1 MRRKN
6 SYISIKTFPSCS
18 VELFLRTSFFY
29 LSDWTGYFLSSK
41 NTDQKILIGPKM
53 LTRFEYARILGA
65 RALQISMGA
74 PVLVLEQEEQEEQ
87 EQGDPLLISEREIR
101 QGLLPILVR
110 RTLPD
115 GRYQDIPLPY
125 LLKEAGRKHGGI
137 LTN

>member
-6 SYISIKTFPSCS
+6 SYISIKTFHSCS

-87 EQGDPLLISEREIR
+87 EQGDPLLIAEREIR

-110 RTLPD
+110 RTLPN

>member
-1 MRRKN
+1 
-6 SYISIKTFPSCS
+6 
-18 VELFLRTSFFY
+18 
-29 LSDWTGYFLSSK
+29 
-41 NTDQKILIGPKM
+41 M

-87 EQGDPLLISEREIR
+87 EQGDPLLIAEREIR

-110 RTLPD
+110 RTLPN

>member
-1 MRRKN
+1 
-6 SYISIKTFPSCS
+6 
-18 VELFLRTSFFY
+18 
-29 LSDWTGYFLSSK
+29 
-41 NTDQKILIGPKM
+41 M

-74 PVLVLEQEEQEEQ
+74 PVLVLGQEEHEE

>member
-18 VELFLRTSFFY
+18 VEHFLRTSFFY
-29 LSDWTGYFLSSK
+29 MSDWADYFLSSK

-74 PVLVLEQEEQEEQ
+74 PVLVLEQEEQEED
-87 EQGDPLLISEREIR
+87 EQDEEEEDWR
-101 QGLLPILVR
+101 
-110 RTLPD
+110 D
-115 GRYQDIPLPY
+115 
-125 LLKEAGRKHGGI
+125 
-137 LTN
+137 